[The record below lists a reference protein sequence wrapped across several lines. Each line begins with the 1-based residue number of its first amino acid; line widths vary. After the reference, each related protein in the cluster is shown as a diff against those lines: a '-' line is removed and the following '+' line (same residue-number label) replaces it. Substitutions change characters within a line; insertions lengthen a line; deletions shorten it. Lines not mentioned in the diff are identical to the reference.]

1 MAAPY
6 AISDTAFDTALN
18 YLKNNCDKVV
28 VLDAD
33 CGIGTAGYSNASTNN
48 GTGSGMKLAEVA
60 SLTSSNFTLA
70 DRSGGGRK
78 VTVDA
83 ATNVAVV
90 AAGDASHIAW
100 LDTSGTEVLFTTAL
114 TVARSGLTTSDTLDI
129 PAHFAAIL
137 DAVVA
142 S

>member
-18 YLKNNCDKVV
+18 YLANNCDKIV

-33 CGIGTAGYSNASTNN
+33 CGIGTSGYSNANTNN
-48 GTGSGMKLAEVA
+48 GSGSGMKLAEVT
-60 SLTSSNFTLA
+60 SLTSGSFTLA

-78 VTVDA
+78 VTAAA
-83 ATNVAVV
+83 ATNVAVI

-100 LDTSGTEVLFTTAL
+100 LDTSATEVLFTTQL

>member
-6 AISDTAFDTALN
+6 AISDNAFDAALN
-18 YLKNNCDKVV
+18 YLASNTNKVV

-33 CGIGTAGYSNASTNN
+33 PGIGASGFNDADGNN
-48 GTGSGMKLAEVA
+48 GNGTGMKLAEV
-60 SLTSSNFTLA
+60 SGLTSSDFTLG

-78 VTVDA
+78 VTVAA
-83 ATNVAVV
+83 ATNVAVI
-90 AAGDASHIAW
+90 APGTASHIAW
-100 LDTSGTEVLFTTAL
+100 LDTNNNEVLFTTAL
-114 TVARSGLTTSDTLDI
+114 TVARSGLTIADTLDI

>member
-1 MAAPY
+1 
-6 AISDTAFDTALN
+6 
-18 YLKNNCDKVV
+18 
-28 VLDAD
+28 
-33 CGIGTAGYSNASTNN
+33 
-48 GTGSGMKLAEVA
+48 MKLAEVA
-60 SLTSSNFTLA
+60 SLTNANFTLA

-83 ATNVAVV
+83 QTNVAVV

-100 LDTSGTEVLFTTAL
+100 LDTSNTEVLFTTQL